1 MSVFVNYDSDWFCCS
16 VVSSPARPPKF
27 TRLNSPILARPP
39 ARLNSYWAG
48 ENGQIWG
55 SEFGRANVSAVWW
68 IQAGE
73 TGRAGGRA
81 RFIWCAR
88 FCIGGR
94 MGGSY
99 VGGRPPAQSRP
110 LGVVN
115 PPDLAQS
122 RPFSPTCWS
131 KFARSRPIP
140 PILAHLSPPDLA
152 QIRPISPDPA
162 RPFSP
167 T

>member
-1 MSVFVNYDSDWFCCS
+1 
-16 VVSSPARPPKF
+16 
-27 TRLNSPILARPP
+27 
-39 ARLNSYWAG
+39 
-48 ENGQIWG
+48 
-55 SEFGRANVSAVWW
+55 VSAVWW

-110 LGVVN
+110 LAVVN

-152 QIRPISPDPA
+152 HLNPPDLAHPRPLKTPPPDLARSRPNGREWAGGLVGEIGRARNMHCHRSENFNRCLSQWQHALVTSIKKYIRV
-162 RPFSP
+162 
-167 T
+167 